1 MIDHG
6 DRIVTIEEHFV
17 NGGLGGAVA
26 EVMAEL
32 GTGRL
37 VRLGLQDEFVMEVA
51 NYPDILK
58 LVGLDADS
66 VAAAARSMLA

>member
-1 MIDHG
+1 MT
-6 DRIVTIEEHFV
+6 VEEHFV

-32 GTGRL
+32 GSGRL
-37 VRLGLQDEFVMEVA
+37 VRMGLEDEFVMEVA

-58 LVGLDADS
+58 LAGLDADS
-66 VAAAARSMLA
+66 IAATAGSLLD